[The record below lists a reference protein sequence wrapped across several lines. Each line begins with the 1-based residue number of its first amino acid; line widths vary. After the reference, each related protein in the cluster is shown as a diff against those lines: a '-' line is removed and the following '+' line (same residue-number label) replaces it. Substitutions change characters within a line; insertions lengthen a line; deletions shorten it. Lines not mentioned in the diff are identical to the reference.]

1 MYFKAKFRLQ
11 NHVLAPSFTA
21 SSVSLLAFSLLSG
34 CVPPTNSAQ
43 VGGKSSSRLSSVQM
57 NMPAVGSLKTTDG
70 QTPVTG
76 VRVSIKPTDPASCTK
91 GSSIEQVLQIDGM
104 PAIQQKIIK
113 GCDYDLRVELG
124 KFEESGNGFNLQNL
138 GAIYYA
144 PSQATKITA
153 DQTQEDRIAVRVSL
167 ALTDEGRRI
176 GLPEALPVPSPS
188 PQPEPQPEPQPT
200 PQPAPQ
206 PQPTP
211 QPSNL
216 PASLNVT
223 MKGNNGNVG
232 LPSIFTTP
240 YLIVDF
246 ARPGCGPCV
255 SLAKRLDQDA
265 TFQRMMNG
273 SKCRFVTLVPT
284 GQLEDWIDAA
294 GGSHAASSSY
304 EYTHSKFATAVG
316 TSVTATP
323 TVILIDRSGKVVDK
337 SVGGMPSK
345 LQSLCGG
352 N

>member
-1 MYFKAKFRLQ
+1 MYFNAKFRLG

-21 SSVSLLAFSLLSG
+21 SSVYLLAFGLLCG
-34 CVPPTNSAQ
+34 CVPPTNSEQ

-57 NMPAVGSLKTTDG
+57 NMPAVGSLKTADG

-124 KFEESGNGFNLQNL
+124 KFEEAGNGFNLQTL
-138 GAIYYA
+138 GAVYYA
-144 PSQATKITA
+144 PNQSTQITA
-153 DQTQEDRIAVRVSL
+153 DQTRDDRIAVRISL

-188 PQPEPQPEPQPT
+188 PQPEPQPT

-206 PQPTP
+206 PQPTPQPQP

-223 MKGNNGNVG
+223 MKGRNGNVG
-232 LPSIFTTP
+232 LASIFTTP
-240 YLIVDF
+240 YLVVDF
-246 ARPGCGPCV
+246 SRPGCGPCV
-255 SLAKRLDQDA
+255 SLAKKLEQDA
-265 TFQRMMNG
+265 AFQRMMAG
-273 SKCRFVTLVPT
+273 RKCRSVTLVPT
-284 GQLEDWIDAA
+284 GQLEDWLDAA
-294 GGSHAASSSY
+294 GGSHTASTSY

-316 TSVTATP
+316 TSITSTP
-323 TVILIDRSGKVVDK
+323 TVIILDRTGKVLAK
-337 SVGGMPSK
+337 NVGGLPSTTNT
-345 LQSLCGG
+345 LCGG